1 MHICRLEVDEE
12 VEHTFYR
19 PSSPLCLFVYS
30 TGAISY
36 ASNCATAVASTSLFS
51 GQRLAKVAS
60 VLDQLR
66 PSMTEYQMTRAIRA
80 NRLYGSVVDI
90 FLGTRDSFRFC
101 PTTGIDDS
109 VSKANALYVEQEKCL
124 QLFVAVIFRDS
135 ELAWFASTKLHR
147 FGPLHSGTFY
157 PYVCAF
163 YRGMA
168 AVSMLVYSYASKREF
183 IEVLKSSIKQLRK
196 GRKRG
201 VENISHRLYLLEAE
215 YAAFRKKHTSAKKF
229 YLLAI
234 EHAALAGVTFENA
247 FTCEKFAEWNLGQE
261 NHDMMYK
268 QIREAH
274 RLYLMWG
281 KWTA

>member
-1 MHICRLEVDEE
+1 M
-12 VEHTFYR
+12 EHTFYR

-36 ASNCATAVASTSLFS
+36 ASNCATAVASASLFS

-80 NRLYGSVVDI
+80 NRLYRSVVDI
-90 FLGTRDSFRFC
+90 FLGTRGSFRFC

-281 KWTA
+281 KQH